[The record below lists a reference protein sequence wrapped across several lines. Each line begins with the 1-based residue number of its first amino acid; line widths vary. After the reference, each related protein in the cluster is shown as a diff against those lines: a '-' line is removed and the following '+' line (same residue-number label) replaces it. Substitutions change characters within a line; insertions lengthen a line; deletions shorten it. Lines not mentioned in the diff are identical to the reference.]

1 MAIDASALDI
11 DPRVAFGKLLHRG
24 HLIRQSVIAH
34 VAIISIV
41 KFLGPHR
48 VSHAVD
54 LDDDEAEFR
63 ERLGVATRR
72 GERTAPDTAALW
84 ARIDVIDDRI
94 FLLLV
99 EIRRLEH

>member
-1 MAIDASALDI
+1 MAVDAGSI
-11 DPRVAFGKLLHRG
+11 NIYPGVFFSELLHCR

-72 GERTAPDTAALW
+72 GERTASDTAALW